1 MDPWHSE
8 QSNALQQQDPEL
20 LLVVLSFLGEA
31 ARRGSW
37 DLTPLVGLLA
47 DLLVWQHRYVPSRAA
62 GVLRQIAQYR
72 KGDIGAATRALA
84 AALTAENQE
93 LRKESGMALVEAA
106 ENGPGVGDA
115 RELLLPLLT
124 HKMKH
129 VRQLAAD
136 ALAADAVDRMDADAL
151 VDLARHPRADVRGR
165 ALSYLVRGG
174 QWRYLVFAAP
184 LLCDL
189 FREGDLDRRR
199 AVARAMEALLLGPRD
214 AQAPAA
220 DYVPPATAILAATEG
235 VAMPELENARAWA
248 ERRLAEHA
256 EAPHVRALLNQLHDP
271 DQDPDLA
278 PEDVTAVA
286 RLAYQ
291 HDVWAAL
298 DRLLRHRSQEVRRA
312 TLWVI
317 SVDAIRR
324 MRSSTPIVPA
334 VTAAM
339 DDPAT
344 AQDAFSALQSFALF
358 GSATQ
363 PTDLSA
369 AHHALVDTA
378 SGAGAT
384 AESAATLLGVAQ
396 HLGGLPGGSDG

>member
-1 MDPWHSE
+1 MDPWYSE
-8 QSNALQQQDPEL
+8 QSASLKQEIPEDLLVALQH
-20 LLVVLSFLGEA
+20 LGEA
-31 ARRGSW
+31 ARSGPRV
-37 DLTPLVGLLA
+37 LTPLVGPLA
-47 DLLVWQHRYVPSRAA
+47 DLLVWQHRDVPGRAA

-84 AALTAENQE
+84 AALTSLNQE
-93 LRKESGMALVEAA
+93 LRKEAGLALVEAA

-115 RELLLPLLT
+115 REDLLPLLA

-129 VRQLAAD
+129 ARHLAAD

-151 VDLARHPRADVRGR
+151 GALVRHARPDVGAR

-174 QWRYLVFAAP
+174 QWRSLVFAAP

-189 FREGDLDRRR
+189 FREGDPATRR
-199 AVARAMEALLLGPRD
+199 AVARTMEALLIGPRD
-214 AQAPAA
+214 EQAGVAV
-220 DYVPPATAILAATEG
+220 YVPAATAILAVTEG
-235 VAMPELENARAWA
+235 GALPEVESARAWA
-248 ERRLAEHA
+248 TRRLAQHA
-256 EAPHVRALLNQLHDP
+256 EDPRVQALLDQLRDP
-271 DQDPDLA
+271 DSDPSFA
-278 PEDVTAVA
+278 VVDVTAVV

-291 HDVWAAL
+291 HDVWAVL
-298 DRLLRHRSQEVRRA
+298 ERLLRHPNHEVRRE

-344 AQDAFSALQSFALF
+344 AQHAFSALESFALF
-358 GSATQ
+358 GSAVQ
-363 PTDLSA
+363 PTDLRA

-378 SGAGAT
+378 TGAGA
-384 AESAATLLGVAQ
+384 AANDAGTLLGVAQ
-396 HLGGLPGGSDG
+396 HLGGLPPRE